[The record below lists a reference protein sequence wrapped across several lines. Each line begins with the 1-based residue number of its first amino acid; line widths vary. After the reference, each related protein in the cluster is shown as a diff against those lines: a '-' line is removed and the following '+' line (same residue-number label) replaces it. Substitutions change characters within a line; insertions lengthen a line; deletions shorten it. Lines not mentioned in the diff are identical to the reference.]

1 MTVERPNVESA
12 DKIEAVD
19 KLSRGIG
26 VRQGTKL
33 GVWWWWQI
41 SQNQQVNKFSEQ
53 LEEEVSVDGAKHWVH
68 AEVEEEHFVDPGQ
81 GFHPEQTCKRCLL
94 MFYDGEL
101 KKWRRLLLRRTSS
114 TIASI
119 CAWIVSMRGQRTGQ
133 CQCSTQPRWCATKS
147 GRKMIA
153 FNIFYLDRYPYFENV
168 HTCMMYSFN

>member
-41 SQNQQVNKFSEQ
+41 SQNQQVTFPWTAWRGSKCRWCQTQSPCRSRRGTFCWSRSRFPSWTDMQ
-53 LEEEVSVDGAKHWVH
+53 AM
-68 AEVEEEHFVDPGQ
+68 FVDVL
-81 GFHPEQTCKRCLL
+81 R
-94 MFYDGEL
+94 
-101 KKWRRLLLRRTSS
+101 WRMKNQRS

-168 HTCMMYSFN
+168 YTCMCMMYSFN